1 MIGLRVRVCRLD
13 EVAPGET
20 KGFEVEGASHPVLV
34 ANVDGRYMA
43 ASSMCPHEDV
53 SLLGG
58 KRKGMRVICPGHGYR
73 FDLETGTCSH
83 DPKLRL
89 ARYQVS
95 IVGDELYVNLMPS
108 SEFAL

>member
-1 MIGLRVRVCRLD
+1 MGLRVRVCRAA

-20 KGFEVEGASHPVLV
+20 KGFAVPGLDIPVLV
-34 ANVDGRYMA
+34 ANVDGEILA

-58 KRKGMRVICPGHGYR
+58 KRKGLRVICPGHGYR
-73 FDLETGTCSH
+73 FDLRTGACSH

-89 ARYQVS
+89 PCYRVT
-95 IVGDELYVNLMPS
+95 VVDGDVYADLW
-108 SEFAL
+108 